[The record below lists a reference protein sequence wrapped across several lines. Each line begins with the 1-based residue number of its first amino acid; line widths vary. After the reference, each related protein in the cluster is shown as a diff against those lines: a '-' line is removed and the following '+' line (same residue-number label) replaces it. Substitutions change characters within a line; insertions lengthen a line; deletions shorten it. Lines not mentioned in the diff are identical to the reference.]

1 MGKRFR
7 RVVVV
12 ATVTALAWAG
22 FAVPMTAS
30 IASAAQV
37 RAPSLPPSRPSSPP
51 GPPYYL
57 SLGDSLAQGVQ
68 PTATGQSV
76 ETDQG
81 YANDLYDLYRF
92 AYPGLHLEKLGC
104 PGETTETMVHGGI
117 CSYPEGSQLA
127 AAVAFLRTH
136 RVAFVTL
143 DIGANN
149 VDDCVTGTAI
159 NLGCVESG
167 IGAVVSD
174 LPVVLSALR
183 AAAPGVPIYGMN
195 YYDPF
200 LAAWLEGSTGRIVA
214 TASLALAN
222 TFNGDLGA
230 VYAQFGVPVAN
241 VAGLFQTDDMNE
253 VPVIDEPVDVS
264 TLCSLTW
271 MCVPPP
277 VGPNIHANAAGY
289 WVIAAAFAAK
299 LGFPGF
305 AGVW

>member
-136 RVAFVTL
+136 RVAFVT
-143 DIGANN
+143 
-149 VDDCVTGTAI
+149 
-159 NLGCVESG
+159 
-167 IGAVVSD
+167 
-174 LPVVLSALR
+174 
-183 AAAPGVPIYGMN
+183 
-195 YYDPF
+195 
-200 LAAWLEGSTGRIVA
+200 
-214 TASLALAN
+214 
-222 TFNGDLGA
+222 
-230 VYAQFGVPVAN
+230 
-241 VAGLFQTDDMNE
+241 
-253 VPVIDEPVDVS
+253 
-264 TLCSLTW
+264 
-271 MCVPPP
+271 
-277 VGPNIHANAAGY
+277 
-289 WVIAAAFAAK
+289 
-299 LGFPGF
+299 
-305 AGVW
+305 

>member
-1 MGKRFR
+1 MNKRVR
-7 RVVVV
+7 HVAAVV
-12 ATVTALAWAG
+12 AVSALAWAG
-22 FAVPMTAS
+22 FAVPATAS

-37 RAPSLPPSRPSSPP
+37 RTPSPPSPRPSPS

-76 ETDQG
+76 ETEQG

-92 AYPGLHLEKLGC
+92 AYPGLRLEKLGC
-104 PGETTETMVHGGI
+104 PGETTETMIQGGI
-117 CSYPEGSQLA
+117 CSYPEGNQLA

-149 VDDCVTGTAI
+149 VDDCVTGTSI
-159 NLGCVESG
+159 DLGCVESG
-167 IGAVVSD
+167 IGAATSD
-174 LPVVLSALR
+174 LPTILTALQ

-200 LAAWLEGSTGRIVA
+200 LAAWLEGGAGRMVA
-214 TASLALAN
+214 TESVSLAN

-230 VYAQFGVPVAN
+230 IYAHFGVPVAN

-253 VPVIDEPVDVS
+253 IPVIGEPVDVA

-271 MCVPPP
+271 MCAPPP

-289 WVIAAAFAAK
+289 WVITAAFVEK

-305 AGVW
+305 AGLW